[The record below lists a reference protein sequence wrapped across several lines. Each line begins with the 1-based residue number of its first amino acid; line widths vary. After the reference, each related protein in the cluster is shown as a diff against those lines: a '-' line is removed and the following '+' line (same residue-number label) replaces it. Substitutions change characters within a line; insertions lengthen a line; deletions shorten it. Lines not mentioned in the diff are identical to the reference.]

1 MNFLNL
7 APHVSESY
15 PKTQTVQRPRGES
28 DASFTSSRRSS
39 DSSGDQPQR
48 VLKLAPVHWGEHVD
62 ENKDDIVEVPAAT
75 VETK

>member
-15 PKTQTVQRPRGES
+15 PKVQTVQRPRSES
-28 DASFTSSRRSS
+28 YASITSSRRSS
-39 DSSGDQPQR
+39 DSTGEQPQR

-62 ENKDDIVEVPAAT
+62 ENKDDIVEVVPATA
-75 VETK
+75 ESK